1 MDFDDE
7 FINDAEET
15 GSDELLSD
23 DNLRL
28 PEGANPMV
36 RLHAVRAWLKRR
48 QREIKL
54 AMGNTALE
62 LQASQQSGSSAPL
75 RRRAYQEQMEGLQ
88 RLQTS
93 FQRDQERLNAYEEAE
108 AELEDC
114 VNHTTVGERLLVEY
128 YLQLDMIIQT
138 ELQEHAQHETLRI
151 ETLLGV
157 QHRVERVT
165 ATYEED

>member
-7 FINDAEET
+7 FINDTEET

-48 QREIKL
+48 QREIKIK
-54 AMGNTALE
+54 MGNTALE
-62 LQASQQSGSSAPL
+62 LQASQQNSGSAPL

-138 ELQEHAQHETLRI
+138 DLQEHSQNETLRI